1 MLVQLNL
8 FLEIAFTFIHLEDG
22 NIKQFM
28 PKSLLILNY
37 LYSTS
42 NITIVLMYCIC

>member
-8 FLEIAFTFIHLEDG
+8 FLEITFTFIHLADG

-28 PKSLLILNY
+28 PTSLFILN
-37 LYSTS
+37 
-42 NITIVLMYCIC
+42 